1 MKKSNIYEKFGY
13 DLPKDFGE
21 IAEMCNTTFVCGL
34 DKKWHIKDSYKGD
47 TGKECINQNTLKQI
61 CETYNSGKSS
71 CVKEGDLTYCYENV
85 KQIPNSIN
93 STGKITSV
101 PEPGSGSFICG
112 FDNTEK
118 THVTVLAPNCN
129 MCPYNLTA
137 YDGQSC
143 ALKEKPKEDVVE
155 KPKEDVV
162 EKPKEDEN
170 PKEYENPKEDEN
182 PKEESKDNKNFSCR
196 FSSTSYTKIR
206 EVPSSCSRDND
217 CKVSDRVILDKW
229 VDSINVEMDT
239 EKFTISDVINKQVM
253 EGSDIRNTC
262 ILGEGNCDE
271 TFSSMEELK
280 QYLKDKIVPKQFV
293 KKMKKDYIYGVH
305 IVDELSAKNN
315 ICDAKGKCSNSK
327 VLLKDYVH
335 ISPHATNKIEIKK
348 LNNENVSS
356 LIINDKKVGG
366 GIDVNNIYYKNKRNG
381 LSGNYSIVHC
391 SEEGTCKQYTENIDT
406 IIDLNSSDSLFKP
419 KGSETVYKIIKGND
433 VFILDNE
440 YTVTTSTESST
451 KECSKLLCTINS
463 EGCPTEYCKRGLFNE
478 CVPSDTPV
486 LAKELK

>member
-1 MKKSNIYEKFGY
+1 MPNSTIYENFGY

-21 IAEMCNTTFVCGL
+21 VAEMCNTTFVCGM

-47 TGKECINQNTLKQI
+47 TGKECTNQNTLKQI
-61 CETYNSGKSS
+61 CETYKSGKSS
-71 CVKEGDLTYCYENV
+71 CVKEGNLTYCYEDV
-85 KQIPNSIN
+85 KQIPNSVN

-101 PEPGSGSFICG
+101 PEPSSGSFICG

-118 THVTVLAPNCN
+118 THVTVLAPNCD
-129 MCPYNLTA
+129 MCPYNLSA
-137 YDGQSC
+137 YDGQKC
-143 ALKEKPKEDVVE
+143 TLKEKSKEEVVE
-155 KPKEDVV
+155 NTKETVV
-162 EKPKEDEN
+162 ENTKE
-170 PKEYENPKEDEN
+170 K
-182 PKEESKDNKNFSCR
+182 SKDKNFACR
-196 FSSTSYTKIR
+196 FSSTSYTKIK
-206 EVPSSCSRDND
+206 EVPSGCSRDND

-229 VDSINVEMDT
+229 VDSINVEMDS
-239 EKFTISDVINKQVM
+239 EKFTISDVIDKQVM
-253 EGSDIRNTC
+253 DGSDIRNTC

-305 IVDELSAKNN
+305 IVDELSVKNN
-315 ICDAKGKCSNSK
+315 ACDANGKCSNSK

-335 ISPHATNKIEIKK
+335 ISPHTTNKIEIKK

-356 LIINDKKVGG
+356 LFINDKKVGG
-366 GIDVNNIYYKNKRNG
+366 GVDIYNTNKTKG
-381 LSGNYSIVHC
+381 LESNYSVVHC
-391 SEEGTCKQYTENIDT
+391 SEESTCKKYTENIDT
-406 IIDLNSSDSLFKP
+406 VIDLNTSDSLFKP

-433 VFILDNE
+433 IFILDNE
-440 YTVTTSTESST
+440 YTVTTSTEKST
-451 KECSKLLCTINS
+451 KKCSELLCKINS
-463 EGCPTEYCKRGLFNE
+463 EGCPSDYCKRGVFNE

>member
-1 MKKSNIYEKFGY
+1 MPNSTIYEKFGY

-21 IAEMCNTTFVCGL
+21 VAEMCNTTFVCGL

-47 TGKECINQNTLKQI
+47 TGKECTNQNTLKQI

-71 CVKEGDLTYCYENV
+71 CVKEGNLTYCYEDV

-118 THVTVLAPNCN
+118 THVTVLAPNCD
-129 MCPYNLTA
+129 MCPYNLSA
-137 YDGQSC
+137 YDGQKC
-143 ALKEKPKEDVVE
+143 VLKEKPKEDEVEKPKEDVVE

-162 EKPKEDEN
+162 GK
-170 PKEYENPKEDEN
+170 
-182 PKEESKDNKNFSCR
+182 PKEESKDKNFSCR
-196 FSSTSYTKIR
+196 FSSTSYTKIQ
-206 EVPSSCSRDND
+206 EVHSSCSRDND

-229 VDSINVEMDT
+229 VDSINVQMDT

-280 QYLKDKIVPKQFV
+280 QYLKDKIVPKRFV
-293 KKMKKDYIYGVH
+293 KRMKKDYRYGAH
-305 IVDELSAKNN
+305 IVDALSVKNN
-315 ICDAKGKCSNSK
+315 ACDASGKCSNSK

-335 ISPHATNKIEIKK
+335 ISPHTTNKIEIKK

-356 LIINDKKVGG
+356 LFINDKKVGG
-366 GIDVNNIYYKNKRNG
+366 GVDLKNSYYSNERKGLDNNH
-381 LSGNYSIVHC
+381 SVVHC
-391 SEEGTCKQYTENIDT
+391 SEEGTCKKYTENIDT
-406 IIDLNSSDSLFKP
+406 IIDLNNSDSLFKP
-419 KGSETVYKIIKGND
+419 KGSETVYKIKKGND

-440 YTVTTSTESST
+440 YTVTTSTDGT

-463 EGCPTEYCKRGLFNE
+463 EGCPSDYCKRGLFNE